1 MTKIRIALA
10 LLVCICICTGLTGV
24 ALAQCVTNPVPLPSV
39 TCPSNLM
46 SCTANDVTTTIL
58 SVNIMNVC
66 YHNGVSMNVTC
77 TTNADCAAGDTC
89 APDVCESTSDNIF
102 IQITTAYA
110 STSAQRYDLG
120 LFVSDDGGTV
130 QEPSTA
136 LVCSGAAAQ
145 VGQGNSN
152 CYSDPD
158 TDLFLDLDPS
168 GHSSTPST
176 PDTCGDLD
184 ATFGPVNWTVNVS
197 VKCAIDS
204 NNNLVIPACRVWEQN
219 PNHKVSCQTIQQAG
233 TGSKCDCTPLTVT
246 PQINPCAT
254 KVCNDNDIC
263 TLDSCQVQNG
273 QAVCVFTPGNA
284 GTVCRDS
291 AGVCDAVDTCD
302 GVHAGCADQK
312 KPSTTICRPSAGQ
325 CDVAESC
332 TGTSN
337 DCPAD
342 GFQPATTTCT
352 GTSNGGAC
360 DGTDS
365 CDGAGHCVDGFKPS
379 TTICRASTGPCDVAE
394 SCTGTSGAC
403 PPDGFK
409 PSGTA
414 CGDPSSGQCDNPDT
428 CDGSGNCQSNHAA
441 DGTNCGDAGSACTNQ
456 DTCLGGVCHDN
467 GFKPS
472 TTVCRPSTGQCD
484 VAETCTGTSGVC
496 PPDGFQPSTT
506 TCTGTSNGGACDG
519 TDSCDGAGHC
529 VDGFKPSTT
538 VCRPSTGQ
546 CDVAESCTGT
556 SGACPPDRFQ
566 PSTTTCT
573 GTSNGGVCDGTDS
586 CDGAGHCVD
595 GFKPSTTVCRPST
608 GSCDIAESCTGSSGS
623 CPPDTTNPTCTQ
635 ITPTQVSCSLFS
647 SGKAPDE
654 VSGGYNT
661 KTNIVNSVNPGVMFY
676 YTHMTAPSS
685 GILTFTQTNAS
696 QTCSAA
702 SWKAMPPQATSQVV
716 VYSAGCG
723 TLSSS
728 STYNA
733 TTGTITTTLSGVAP
747 GTPIIVGIKY
757 QPGSL
762 TGQAVTRTCHP
773 QENYVFSDSGGGTD
787 SIFFVPK
794 N

>member
-337 DCPAD
+337 D
-342 GFQPATTTCT
+342 
-352 GTSNGGAC
+352 
-360 DGTDS
+360 
-365 CDGAGHCVDGFKPS
+365 
-379 TTICRASTGPCDVAE
+379 
-394 SCTGTSGAC
+394 
-403 PPDGFK
+403 
-409 PSGTA
+409 
-414 CGDPSSGQCDNPDT
+414 
-428 CDGSGNCQSNHAA
+428 
-441 DGTNCGDAGSACTNQ
+441 
-456 DTCLGGVCHDN
+456 
-467 GFKPS
+467 
-472 TTVCRPSTGQCD
+472 
-484 VAETCTGTSGVC
+484 
-496 PPDGFQPSTT
+496 
-506 TCTGTSNGGACDG
+506 
-519 TDSCDGAGHC
+519 
-529 VDGFKPSTT
+529 
-538 VCRPSTGQ
+538 
-546 CDVAESCTGT
+546 
-556 SGACPPDRFQ
+556 
-566 PSTTTCT
+566 
-573 GTSNGGVCDGTDS
+573 
-586 CDGAGHCVD
+586 
-595 GFKPSTTVCRPST
+595 
-608 GSCDIAESCTGSSGS
+608 
-623 CPPDTTNPTCTQ
+623 
-635 ITPTQVSCSLFS
+635 
-647 SGKAPDE
+647 
-654 VSGGYNT
+654 
-661 KTNIVNSVNPGVMFY
+661 
-676 YTHMTAPSS
+676 
-685 GILTFTQTNAS
+685 
-696 QTCSAA
+696 
-702 SWKAMPPQATSQVV
+702 
-716 VYSAGCG
+716 
-723 TLSSS
+723 
-728 STYNA
+728 
-733 TTGTITTTLSGVAP
+733 
-747 GTPIIVGIKY
+747 
-757 QPGSL
+757 
-762 TGQAVTRTCHP
+762 
-773 QENYVFSDSGGGTD
+773 
-787 SIFFVPK
+787 
-794 N
+794 